1 MRAAATGRADDQS
14 IETIKRR
21 LAVYHGV
28 QTPLE
33 EYFTENKYKIYRC
46 VDLYGT
52 WQPAVGCGVNL
63 HVGMGAGSMRRRA
76 LRAWRSSCSPSP
88 SFRWSTSAA

>member
-1 MRAAATGRADDQS
+1 MRAAAMGRADDQS

-33 EYFTENKYKIYRC
+33 QYFTENKYKIYR
-46 VDLYGT
+46 
-52 WQPAVGCGVNL
+52 
-63 HVGMGAGSMRRRA
+63 
-76 LRAWRSSCSPSP
+76 
-88 SFRWSTSAA
+88 